1 MRLCSR
7 SYWSQMRDAQY
18 LSLIG
23 NLSHAF
29 AYSVRC
35 FSSHIGIHFIKY
47 QNRNG
52 ILSCQH
58 CLESQHHPGQFA

>member
-7 SYWSQMRDAQY
+7 SYWSQVGDTQH
-18 LSLIG
+18 LPLVS

-29 AYSVRC
+29 THCMRC
-35 FSSHIGIHFIKY
+35 FPSHIGIHFIKY
-47 QNRNG
+47 QNWNG

-58 CLESQHHPGQFA
+58 CLES